1 MLYNCL
7 TPEVDTPLADLVR
20 CQILDAQKEAA
31 VRAFVC
37 CSDHRS
43 LGSKMIPKDLYDMTG
58 AVRLLVV
65 DPSGFGLSRERL
77 PGIGSL

>member
-1 MLYNCL
+1 ML
-7 TPEVDTPLADLVR
+7 LADLVS
-20 CQILDAQKEAA
+20 CQILDAQKEAV

-37 CSDHRS
+37 CSDQRS
-43 LGSKMIPKDLYDMTG
+43 LGSKMIPNYLYETTG